1 VKAVLL
7 IAATAVLI
15 GASPSTPRFVGT
27 ISRVSAAELR
37 YSYRAGC
44 PVGPSELRRL
54 EVSHWDFAGRR
65 RVGSIV
71 VRATEA
77 RDILSVFRKLYAARF
92 PIRRL
97 RLVDAY
103 KGSDDASMAADNTSG
118 FNCRYVSGTRR
129 WSQHAYGLAIDI
141 NPVENPYVHGGRVEP
156 PAGRR
161 YLDRSRAGRGMV
173 VPGNVVIRAFA
184 AIGWSWGG
192 RWSTPDYQHFSA
204 TGG

>member
-1 VKAVLL
+1 MKTVLL
-7 IAATAVLI
+7 LAAAAALL

-27 ISRVSAAELR
+27 ISKVTAAELR
-37 YSYRAGC
+37 YSYRPGC
-44 PVGPSELRRL
+44 PFGPSELRRL

-65 RVGSIV
+65 RVGSILV
-71 VRATEA
+71 GATEA

-118 FNCRYVSGTRR
+118 FNCRYVPGTRR

-141 NPVENPYVHGGRVEP
+141 NPVENPYVHGGLVEP

-161 YLDRSRAGRGMV
+161 YLDRSRARRGMV
-173 VPGNVVIRAFA
+173 VPGDVVIRAFA

-204 TGG
+204 TGA